1 MTTTELQHPSVVEAV
16 RAGFDK
22 KPKRLPSWLFYDK
35 NGDKIFQRIMR
46 MPEYYLTACEYE
58 ILQTHRAAISEYA
71 RADGTPFSLVELGA
85 GDGFKTE
92 ILLKHFT
99 HHRLPFTFSPVDV
112 SVSVLMQLEERLRS
126 SVPGLVVQSINRR
139 YHDAVNLLSEDEV
152 RKMYLFMGA
161 NIGNFIPEDA
171 ISFARLI
178 SSSMRKDDQLLIGF
192 DLKKDP
198 RLIQAA
204 YDDSQGITR
213 DFNLNLLVRLNR
225 ELGARF
231 QLDQFRH
238 YPCYEPATGMTKS
251 YLVSLQAQ
259 DIFIEAF
266 ETTVHFDRWEIIHTE
281 VSQKYDLN
289 MIHRLAQSSGL
300 AVREVFYDCRHYFCD
315 VLFFK
320 AGPD

>member
-1 MTTTELQHPSVVEAV
+1 MTTTEIQHLSVAEAV

-22 KPKRLPSWLFYDK
+22 RPKRLPSWMFYDET
-35 NGDKIFQRIMR
+35 GDKIFQTIMR

-58 ILQTHRAAISEYA
+58 ILQTHKATLSTYA

-92 ILLKHFT
+92 LLLKHFT
-99 HHRLPFTFSPVDV
+99 DQRLPFTFSPVDV

-126 SVPGLVVQSINRR
+126 SVPGLFVHSINKR
-139 YHDAVNLLSEDEV
+139 YQDALNFLSEDEV
-152 RKMYLFMGA
+152 RKMYLFLGA

-171 ISFARLI
+171 ISFVRLI
-178 SSSMRKDDQLLIGF
+178 SSSMQEDDQLLMGF

-204 YDDSQGITR
+204 YDDPHGITR

-231 QLDQFRH
+231 QLDEFRH
-238 YPCYEPATGMTKS
+238 YACYEPATGMTKS
-251 YLVSLQAQ
+251 YLVSLKDQ
-259 DIFIEAF
+259 DIFFEAF
-266 ETTVHFDRWEIIHTE
+266 ETAVHFDRWEIIHTE
-281 VSQKYDLN
+281 VSQKYDLT
-289 MIHRLAQSSGL
+289 MIRHLAQSSRL
-300 AVREVFYDCRHYFCD
+300 AIREVFYDCKHYFCD
-315 VLFFK
+315 VLFSK
-320 AGPD
+320 EGLD